1 MNRTGFL
8 LLLTGLGLAS
18 RLPAQTLSARQ
29 LESLPD
35 TLQLDCSHTS
45 LLVFASRI
53 LSVDLGDGRILAA
66 LMDGSSNVLKLKAAS
81 PSLPDCNL
89 SVLTANGRLYRLW
102 LRYGRGGALL
112 DLSSAAPPPAAR
124 ILLQGR
130 PLSEAQMRYL
140 GSTLALET
148 LRGGRWL
155 DVSTTLSL
163 RLQQVYVCQG
173 LILLRLRISNRSS
186 LPFREQGLDCRI
198 GLVHPLHR
206 EAPMSRKLA
215 LLYRSPQRLEVP
227 AGSSALLLLWLE
239 PLRLHNGQMLEL
251 RLRDRDGSRGLSGR
265 IGARTLRRARK
276 LQAPDLQQDASGRP
290 PH

>member
-1 MNRTGFL
+1 MTRTGFL
-8 LLLTGLGLAS
+8 LFLAGLGLVL

-29 LESLPD
+29 LESCPD

-53 LSVDLGDGRILAA
+53 LSVDLGDARILAA
-66 LMDGSSNVLKLKAAS
+66 PMYGSSNVLKLKAAS

-89 SVLTANGRLYRLW
+89 SVLTANGHLYRLW

-112 DLSSAAPPPAAR
+112 DLSAAPPLPAHR
-124 ILLQGR
+124 IVLEGR
-130 PLSEAQMRYL
+130 PLTEGQMRHL
-140 GSTLALET
+140 GSILSLET

-155 DVSTTLSL
+155 DVSASLSL
-163 RLQQVYVCQG
+163 RLQQVYVCEG
-173 LILLRLRISNRSS
+173 LLLLRLSIQNRSS
-186 LPFREQGLDCRI
+186 LPFREQDLSCRI

-206 EAPMSRKLA
+206 EAPLSRKLA
-215 LLYRSPQRLEVP
+215 LLYRSPQRLEIP
-227 AGSSALLLLWLE
+227 ARSSALLLLWLE

-265 IGARTLRRARK
+265 IGARMLRRARR
-276 LQAPDLQQDASGRP
+276 LQPPGLQEDAPGLPLR
-290 PH
+290 